1 MESTSSV
8 TSLPVYPCVLDRF
21 AGEAAQGP
29 TTQPDTNIFTQP
41 VARKPIDPQCGGADH
56 AGGANPAFEPQLDDH
71 APRLDYESDLS
82 SRRPL

>member
-8 TSLPVYPCVLDRF
+8 AAVGTYQSMFDR
-21 AGEAAQGP
+21 GLEKPAQGP
-29 TTQPDTNIFTQP
+29 AMQSDTEVFTQP

-56 AGGANPAFEPQLDDH
+56 DGGAIATHEQQPDDH
-71 APRLDYESDLS
+71 ASRLDYDSDLG